1 MTWCNIKLP
10 CLFVRSVTL
19 SDAVYFSIFSM
30 KDNVHPSPSF
40 NCCSWGSLSGLE
52 SLWIWHRKPGLS
64 RVLFLLPPRLL
75 PFALCNSAVIRA
87 KRSGFWSLP
96 CGHCNNPKSMEWG
109 RRKRLYCS
117 INRFSM
123 ANIKWMLWP
132 QLDPTSIFCNINH
145 SKPQKTAEL
154 WIFQFHQFFYS
165 TKLIIIEPECPSIFF
180 RFWIKISFYQ
190 SSL

>member
-1 MTWCNIKLP
+1 MTWCNIKQN
-10 CLFVRSVTL
+10 CLVFSCDPSLWVMQ
-19 SDAVYFSIFSM
+19 YFSIFSM

-96 CGHCNNPKSMEWG
+96 CGHCNNPKSMV
-109 RRKRLYCS
+109 RKEETVVLLNKPIFYGKYKVDALAPTWANLYFLQHKS
-117 INRFSM
+117 
-123 ANIKWMLWP
+123 
-132 QLDPTSIFCNINH
+132 Q
-145 SKPQKTAEL
+145 
-154 WIFQFHQFFYS
+154 
-165 TKLIIIEPECPSIFF
+165 
-180 RFWIKISFYQ
+180 
-190 SSL
+190 

>member
-1 MTWCNIKLP
+1 METATQKPYLESSWWWYDLMQHQAKLP

-19 SDAVYFSIFSM
+19 SDAVFFYFFSM

-96 CGHCNNPKSMEWG
+96 CGHCNNPKSMV
-109 RRKRLYCS
+109 RKEETVVLLNKPIFYGKYKVDALAPTWPNLYFLQHKS
-117 INRFSM
+117 
-123 ANIKWMLWP
+123 
-132 QLDPTSIFCNINH
+132 Q
-145 SKPQKTAEL
+145 
-154 WIFQFHQFFYS
+154 
-165 TKLIIIEPECPSIFF
+165 
-180 RFWIKISFYQ
+180 
-190 SSL
+190 

>member
-1 MTWCNIKLP
+1 MTWCNIKQN
-10 CLFVRSVTL
+10 CLVFSCDPSLWVMQ
-19 SDAVYFSIFSM
+19 YFSIFFM

-52 SLWIWHRKPGLS
+52 SLWIWHRKRRIIKGTFSTTPSPSLLLYAILQS
-64 RVLFLLPPRLL
+64 FVQNEVVFDPYRVDI
-75 PFALCNSAVIRA
+75 ATTQKA
-87 KRSGFWSLP
+87 W
-96 CGHCNNPKSMEWG
+96 

-145 SKPQKTAEL
+145 SKPQKSGYE
-154 WIFQFHQFFYS
+154 FSNF
-165 TKLIIIEPECPSIFF
+165 
-180 RFWIKISFYQ
+180 ISFSIAQ
-190 SSL
+190 SWL